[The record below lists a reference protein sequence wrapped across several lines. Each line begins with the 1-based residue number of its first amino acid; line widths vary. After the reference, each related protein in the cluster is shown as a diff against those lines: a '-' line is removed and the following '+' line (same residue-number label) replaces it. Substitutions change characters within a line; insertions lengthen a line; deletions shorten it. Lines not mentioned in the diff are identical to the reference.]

1 TELTLLTLAALPVD
15 VRLVQ
20 RFAVDHDPV
29 LLVAAF
35 DGLPTDGD
43 DALDEIPLVRRSE
56 PERGPDVLEEAR
68 DRITGR
74 VRRGIVLHPRIGPAE
89 DHDVPRTRIGEAV
102 SDLVDEDPVRGA
114 PGTAVQRLLH
124 RARRDHVHPGD
135 ELLDEKRQYE
145 RDDDEDRQLFP
156 EGTLLGLLLR
166 LLLLLRALGRSGG
179 FGHL

>member
-1 TELTLLTLAALPVD
+1 
-15 VRLVQ
+15 
-20 RFAVDHDPV
+20 
-29 LLVAAF
+29 
-35 DGLPTDGD
+35 
-43 DALDEIPLVRRSE
+43 
-56 PERGPDVLEEAR
+56 
-68 DRITGR
+68 RITGR

-89 DHDVPRTRIGEAV
+89 NHDVPRTRIGETV

-166 LLLLLRALGRSGG
+166 LLLLLRALGRSGALDTSESAG
-179 FGHL
+179 SRAPEGGGSPDSDEAAFGNAFVS